1 MNTKLRPEPRSTE
14 GKFTEPSNNAS
25 SVDEH
30 DNDLITQWFS
40 DSAKAYG
47 SGKEVA
53 FALSCDPSFVTALKS
68 GAKSVAGRYLVA
80 MLRKPES
87 AAVLLNAMCRF
98 AGFAPPKAPRRVSK
112 QEAHRQLAFEV
123 RAMGSVYE
131 IARARAAAKLGTDE
145 SDLDAALDEVTGV
158 RDFGGSQ

>member
-1 MNTKLRPEPRSTE
+1 MNTKLRPEHRSTE
-14 GKFTEPSNNAS
+14 GKFAEPGNNTS
-25 SVDEH
+25 SVEEH
-30 DNDLITQWFS
+30 DNALITQWFS
-40 DSAKAYG
+40 DAAKAYG

-53 FALSCDPSFVTALKS
+53 FALGCDPSFVTALKG

-98 AGFAPPKAPRRVSK
+98 AGFASPKAPRKVSK
-112 QEAHRQLAFEV
+112 QDAQRQLSLEV

-131 IARARAAAKLGTDE
+131 IARARAAAKLGTEE

-158 RDFGGSQ
+158 HDFAAR